1 MSVGKINRFMELNKG
16 LTFDDVLLVPKKSSH
31 LPSHSIT
38 KAFLTNNIEL
48 GIPIIS
54 AAMDTVSNYQL
65 AIAIAQ
71 LGGMACI
78 HKNMSVEEQSL
89 QIKNVKKF
97 ESGMVINPI
106 TIGPESDISDA
117 MKLMSSNKISGI
129 PVVDNN
135 KTLVGIIT
143 NRDLRFVKDTKAK
156 VKSLMTKK
164 VITVVQGVKLE
175 NAKKLLHEHRIE
187 KLVVVNK
194 KFQCVGLI
202 TVKDLEK
209 SQLYPDASKDSKQS
223 LRVAGAIGVGEEGLI
238 RAEHLIN
245 SGVDALILD
254 TAHGHS
260 SSVLTALKDIK
271 KKFKFKN
278 IIVGNVATADA
289 AKELADLGADAIKVG
304 IGPGSI
310 CTTRVVAGVGVP
322 QFTAIQ
328 NVANGLKNYK
338 TKIIADGGIRYSGDI
353 AKAIGAGA
361 DIVMVG
367 SLFAGTDEAP
377 GEIFYYQGRSYKSY
391 RGMGSLAAMA
401 KGSADRYFQ
410 QDVSDAL
417 KLVPEGIE
425 GRVPYRGPVRNI
437 INQLVGGLKSSMGY
451 VGAKTIAELKKKATF
466 VEITNSGI
474 KEGHVHD
481 VQITKQSPNY
491 PTES

>member
-1 MSVGKINRFMELNKG
+1 MELNKA

-31 LPSHSIT
+31 LPSSSVT
-38 KAFLTNNIEL
+38 KTHLTNSIAL

-54 AAMDTVSNYQL
+54 AAMDTVSDYRL

-71 LGGMACI
+71 LGGIACI
-78 HKNMSVEEQSL
+78 HKNMSIEEQSL

-97 ESGMVINPI
+97 ESGMVVNPI
-106 TIGPESDISDA
+106 TIQPEKDIA
-117 MKLMSSNKISGI
+117 FAIELMNQNKISGI
-129 PVVDNN
+129 PVVDNTN
-135 KTLVGIIT
+135 KLVGIIT
-143 NRDLRFVKDTKAK
+143 NRDLRFVINIKAK
-156 VKSLMTKK
+156 VKDLMTKK
-164 VITVVQGVKLE
+164 VITVNQGVKSE
-175 NAKKLLHEHRIE
+175 IAKKLLHKHRIE
-187 KLVVVNK
+187 KLVVVNN

-209 SQLYPDASKDSKQS
+209 SQLYPDASKDKNQS
-223 LRVAGAIGVGEEGLI
+223 LLVAAAIGVGDDGLR
-238 RAEHLIN
+238 RAENLIE
-245 SGVDALILD
+245 SGVDALVLD
-254 TAHGHS
+254 TAHGHTE
-260 SSVLTALKDIK
+260 SVQKTLKALKKIV
-271 KKFKFKN
+271 KFSN
-278 IIVGNVATADA
+278 LIVGNVATSDA
-289 AKELADLGADAIKVG
+289 AKELADLGADAVKVG

-322 QFTAIQ
+322 QFTAIN

-338 TKIIADGGIRYSGDI
+338 VRVIADGGIRYSGDI

-361 DIVMVG
+361 DTVMIG

-391 RGMGSLAAMA
+391 RGMGSLGAMA
-401 KGSADRYFQ
+401 RGSADRYFQ
-410 QDVSDAL
+410 QDIKDSL

-425 GRVPYRGPVRNI
+425 GRVPYRGPIKNI
-437 INQLVGGLKSSMGY
+437 INQLIGGLKSSMGY
-451 VGAKTIAELKKKATF
+451 VGAKTIEELKKKASF

-491 PTES
+491 PVEN

>member
-1 MSVGKINRFMELNKG
+1 MEINKA
-16 LTFDDVLLVPKKSSH
+16 LTFDDVLLVPKKSNH
-31 LPSHSIT
+31 LPAESIT
-38 KAFLTNNIEL
+38 KTFLTNDISL

-54 AAMDTVSNYQL
+54 AAMDTVSDYRL

-71 LGGMACI
+71 LGGIACI
-78 HKNMSVEEQSL
+78 HKNMSIEEQSQ

-97 ESGMVINPI
+97 ESGMVIDPI
-106 TIGPESDISDA
+106 TISPEEDISFA
-117 MKLMSSNKISGI
+117 INLMKSNKISGI
-129 PVVDNN
+129 PVVDKN
-135 KTLVGIIT
+135 KKLVGIIT
-143 NRDLRFVKDTKAK
+143 NRDLRFTKNLKAK
-156 VKSLMTKK
+156 VKDLMTKK
-164 VITVVQGVKLE
+164 VITVNEGV
-175 NAKKLLHEHRIE
+175 NSDHAKKLLHKYRIE

-194 KFQCVGLI
+194 QFKCTGLI

-209 SQLYPDASKDSKQS
+209 SQVFPDASKDKNQS
-223 LRVAGAIGVGEEGLI
+223 LRVAGAIGVNKEGLN
-238 RAEHLIN
+238 RAELLLE

-260 SSVLTALKDIK
+260 QSVIDTLKNIK

-278 IIVGNVATADA
+278 LIVGNVATGDA
-289 AKELADLGADAIKVG
+289 AKELADNGADTIKVG

-310 CTTRVVAGVGVP
+310 CTTRVVAGVGMP

-328 NVANGLKNYK
+328 NVSSAVKNYNVRV
-338 TKIIADGGIRYSGDI
+338 IADGGIRYSGDI

-361 DIVMVG
+361 DMVMIG

-391 RGMGSLAAMA
+391 RGMGSLSAMA
-401 KGSADRYFQ
+401 RGSADRYFQ
-410 QDVSDAL
+410 EDIKDSF

-425 GRVPYRGPVRNI
+425 GRVPYRGPVKNI
-437 INQLVGGLKSSMGY
+437 INQLVGGLKASMGY
-451 VGAKTIAELKKKATF
+451 IGAKTIDELKKKAKF
-466 VEITNSGI
+466 VQITNSGI

-491 PTES
+491 PVEN

>member
-1 MSVGKINRFMELNKG
+1 MEPNKA
-16 LTFDDVLLVPKKSSH
+16 LTFDDVLLVPKKSIH
-31 LPSHSIT
+31 LPANSVT
-38 KAFLTNNIEL
+38 KTFLTNQINL
-48 GIPIIS
+48 AIPIIS
-54 AAMDTVSNYQL
+54 AAMDTVSNYKL

-71 LGGMACI
+71 LGGIACI
-78 HKNMSVEEQSL
+78 HKNMSVEEQST

-97 ESGMVINPI
+97 ESGMVIDPI
-106 TIGPESDISDA
+106 TINPDADISEA
-117 MKLMSSNKISGI
+117 IKLMTQNKISGI
-129 PVVDNN
+129 PVVDN
-135 KTLVGIIT
+135 KKKLVGIIT
-143 NRDLRFVKDTKAK
+143 NRDLRFAKDTKMK
-156 VKSLMTKK
+156 VKILMTKN
-164 VITVVQGVKLE
+164 VITVNEGVKSE

-194 KFQCVGLI
+194 NFQCVGLI

-209 SQLYPDASKDSKQS
+209 SQLYPDASKDNKQS
-223 LRVAGAIGVGEEGLI
+223 LRVAGAIGVGEEGLV

-254 TAHGHS
+254 TAHGQS
-260 SSVLTALKDIK
+260 SSVLNTLKSIK

-278 IIVGNVATADA
+278 LIVGNVATADA
-289 AKELADLGADAIKVG
+289 AKELADLGADAVKVG

-328 NVANGLKNYK
+328 NVSKGLKNYNVRV
-338 TKIIADGGIRYSGDI
+338 IADGGIRYSGDV

-361 DIVMVG
+361 DMVMIG
-367 SLFAGTDEAP
+367 SLFAGTDESP
-377 GEIFYYQGRSYKSY
+377 GEIFYFQGRSYKSY

-401 KGSADRYFQ
+401 RGSADRYFQ
-410 QDVSDAL
+410 QDITDSL
-417 KLVPEGIE
+417 KLIPEGIE
-425 GRVPYRGPVRNI
+425 GRVPYRGPVKNI

-451 VGAKTIAELKKKATF
+451 VGAQTIEELKKKATF

-491 PTES
+491 PTED

>member
-1 MSVGKINRFMELNKG
+1 MELNKA

-31 LPSHSIT
+31 LPSSSVT
-38 KAFLTNNIEL
+38 KTYLTNSISL

-54 AAMDTVSNYQL
+54 AAMDTVSDYRL

-71 LGGMACI
+71 LGGIACI
-78 HKNMSVEEQSL
+78 HKNMSIEEQSL

-97 ESGMVINPI
+97 ESGMVVNPI
-106 TIGPESDISDA
+106 TIQPEKDIA
-117 MKLMSSNKISGI
+117 FAIELMNQNKISGI
-129 PVVDNN
+129 PVVDNTN
-135 KTLVGIIT
+135 KLVGIIT
-143 NRDLRFVKDTKAK
+143 NRDLRFAINTKAK
-156 VKSLMTKK
+156 VKDLMTKK
-164 VITVVQGVKLE
+164 VITVNQGVKSDL
-175 NAKKLLHEHRIE
+175 AKKLLHKHRIE
-187 KLVVVNK
+187 KLVVVNN

-209 SQLYPDASKDSKQS
+209 SQLYPDASKDKNQS
-223 LRVAGAIGVGEEGLI
+223 LLVAAAIGVGEDGLR
-238 RAEHLIN
+238 RAENLIE
-245 SGVDALILD
+245 SGVDALVLD
-254 TAHGHS
+254 TAHGHTE
-260 SSVLTALKDIK
+260 SVQKTLKALKKIV
-271 KKFKFKN
+271 KFN
-278 IIVGNVATADA
+278 NLIVGNVATSDA

-322 QFTAIQ
+322 QFTAIN

-338 TKIIADGGIRYSGDI
+338 VRVIADGGIRYSGDI

-361 DIVMVG
+361 DTVMIG

-391 RGMGSLAAMA
+391 RGMGSLGAMA
-401 KGSADRYFQ
+401 RGSADRYFQ
-410 QDVSDAL
+410 QDIKDSL

-425 GRVPYRGPVRNI
+425 GRVPYRGPIKNI
-437 INQLVGGLKSSMGY
+437 INQLIGGLKSSMGY
-451 VGAKTIAELKKKATF
+451 VGSKTIEELKKKASF

-491 PTES
+491 PVEN